1 MRRMS
6 RARSNACTHIRRK
19 TALSCSRERCRRTP
33 PRRRAYAKV
42 LALGGDKI
50 RSRYERDIGDG
61 IDDIGPEDGAARFE
75 FVVESGGADACFGS
89 GQTLGAKQ
97 RIVFGEG
104 CPLAKAA
111 VQLVRRGR
119 TKCAIAGERER
130 PVAAKIADH
139 GNARTERGV
148 ATV

>member
-1 MRRMS
+1 MRVLISGGKLHCAAHVNDAVELRPDG
-6 RARSNACTHIRRK
+6 A
-19 TALSCSRERCRRTP
+19 RTP
-33 PRRRAYAKV
+33 KV

-111 VQLVRRGR
+111 VQLVQRGR